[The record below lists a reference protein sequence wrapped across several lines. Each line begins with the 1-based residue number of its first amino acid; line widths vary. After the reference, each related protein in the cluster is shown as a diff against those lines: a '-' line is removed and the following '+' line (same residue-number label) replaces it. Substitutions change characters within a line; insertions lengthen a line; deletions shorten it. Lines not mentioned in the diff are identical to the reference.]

1 MMTTLNTMTATGA
14 LQKKSQQCA
23 GQMIV
28 LMHDGRP
35 SGIMQ
40 IGERLG
46 FFFPAQLD
54 MSAPVYRGI
63 DAAISAHNEEIKM
76 TTKAEGV
83 RTIIRSATTATHST
97 TDAKRVVAACKV
109 LGLSDDEIIEVMHT
123 LDYCHEDGTL
133 TRSAELVRR
142 CW

>member
-1 MMTTLNTMTATGA
+1 
-14 LQKKSQQCA
+14 
-23 GQMIV
+23 
-28 LMHDGRP
+28 
-35 SGIMQ
+35 
-40 IGERLG
+40 
-46 FFFPAQLD
+46 
-54 MSAPVYRGI
+54 
-63 DAAISAHNEEIKM
+63 M